1 MGYKRYWKVKEI
13 YIQTEKQHTTHSYRS
28 FHCPVWVK
36 TKTSVYAAIQYWK
49 TIDTQHKRGS
59 GCQSKLSKMSNRL
72 VSRVGRYKITKI
84 NSILETKVR
93 NILETKSEVIWVIN
107 KVIHMYSIN
116 KLLHTQENEFVVGI
130 LFKHFRFLTI

>member
-36 TKTSVYAAIQYWK
+36 TKTSVYAAIQYWE
-49 TIDTQHKRGS
+49 TIDTQQKGIR
-59 GCQSKLSKMSNRL
+59 LPVNIVKMSNRL

-107 KVIHMYSIN
+107 KVIPMYSIN